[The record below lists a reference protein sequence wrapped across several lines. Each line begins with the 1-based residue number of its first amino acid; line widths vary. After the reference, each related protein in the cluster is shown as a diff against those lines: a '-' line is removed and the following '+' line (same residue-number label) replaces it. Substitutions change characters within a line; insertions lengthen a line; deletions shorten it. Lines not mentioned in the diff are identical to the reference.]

1 MVAAD
6 CMGEYIL
13 QHLEEALENHWV
25 QVYYQPVIRT
35 LTGDLCGL
43 EALARWVDP
52 QAGILSPAT
61 FIPVLEEA
69 RQIHRLDAYVLE
81 EVCRTIRQRLDAGLA
96 ITPVSF
102 NLSRYDFSSLDVFSL
117 VEDTRQKCNI
127 PRDFLH
133 VEITESVL
141 AQNAGEVH
149 KEVDRLRTEGYEVWL
164 DDFGSGYS
172 SLNIL
177 KDFQLDLIKLDM
189 DFLRNFTEASRII
202 VSSAITMA
210 KRLGI
215 KTLVEGVE
223 TREQADYLA
232 SIGCGRQQGFYYG
245 KPQPLEDTLALMK
258 QEKRVVEPRKWCHYY
273 DRASGEIHETDS
285 PLALL
290 GMDEKGA
297 IRYLYTNGAYDN
309 AIRHMGYTLQEI
321 QYNLNHPENRD
332 ALCTYLFCV
341 ERSRTTH
348 RPESYVYIDGGDY
361 VLVRLQVV
369 CEMNGHLLITTT
381 FTNVSQSNAQ
391 IRQNKMDANLRY
403 LYGMFDD
410 VNLVDLNKDTIE
422 MLYANNNSS
431 HVSGPRK
438 FQDIR
443 TALKDFARKRIF
455 EEDQAAYLAFTDP
468 DTVLARIQK
477 SPTGRISQLFR
488 CRNSTGN
495 YTWRECM
502 AIQLTHGDS
511 SLLLTADR
519 TLEDQDRMPV
529 VPANTAE
536 VLPTLLWDS
545 LKKNTQIKYF
555 WKDRNRRFRGA
566 SQAFLDHYGFQSEKE
581 IIGKTD
587 EDMNWHR
594 DNIPY
599 RQDELDVLQKG
610 ITVRDVPGEC
620 IVKGQLHS
628 ITCSKWPLYWNG
640 QIIGLMGYFLDME
653 ELNRKLRHELPTPYD
668 DVMSGLRNRQGFLED
683 LIHCQ
688 EDAEGEARLYCLI
701 LLESCF
707 DDYLKKS
714 YDPSLL
720 RDLIRKEAQIIQNLA
735 GKDSAIS
742 RLYNSTFTI
751 IRREANP
758 EESEA
763 LARKI
768 QKRLQAIHQVNGNP
782 VTVTFR
788 WSIVHST
795 DPLLKKKIGPS
806 QIYRLALKKLREE

>member
-1 MVAAD
+1 
-6 CMGEYIL
+6 MGKYIL

-52 QAGILSPAT
+52 QSGILSPAT

-69 RQIHRLDAYVLE
+69 RQIHRLDAYMLE
-81 EVCRTIRQRLDAGLA
+81 EVCRTIRQRLDANLP
-96 ITPVSF
+96 IIPVSF

-117 VEDTRQKCNI
+117 VEDTRQKYNI

-149 KEVDRLRTEGYEVWL
+149 QEVDRLRAEGYEVWL
-164 DDFGSGYS
+164 DDFGSGFS

-189 DFLRNFTEASRII
+189 GFLRNFTEKSRTI

-210 KRLGI
+210 KRLRL

-223 TREQADYLA
+223 TREQADFLA

-245 KPQPLEDTLALMK
+245 KPQPLKDTLALME

-273 DRASGEIHETDS
+273 DRASGEIHETNS
-285 PLALL
+285 PLALF

-332 ALCTYLFCV
+332 ALRTYLFCV

-381 FTNVSQSNAQ
+381 LTNVSQSNAQ

-403 LYGMFDD
+403 LYSMFDD
-410 VNLVDLNKDTIE
+410 VNLVDLKKNTIE

-431 HVSGPRK
+431 HVSSPRK

-455 EEDQAAYLAFTDP
+455 EEDQATYLAFTDP

-511 SLLLTADR
+511 S
-519 TLEDQDRMPV
+519 
-529 VPANTAE
+529 
-536 VLPTLLWDS
+536 
-545 LKKNTQIKYF
+545 QIKYF

-610 ITVRDVPGEC
+610 ITVKDVPGEC
-620 IVKGQLHS
+620 IVKGQLHP

-653 ELNRKLRHELPTPYD
+653 KLNRKLRHELPTPYD
-668 DVMSGLRNRQGFLED
+668 DVISGLRNRQGFLED

-688 EDAEGEARLYCLI
+688 EDTEGEARLYCLI

-707 DDYLKKS
+707 DNYLKKS
-714 YDPSLL
+714 YEPALL
-720 RDLIRKEAQIIQNLA
+720 QDLIRKEAQIIQNLA

-742 RLYNSTFTI
+742 RLYNSTFAI

-806 QIYRLALKKLREE
+806 QIYRLVLKKLREE